1 LDVEH
6 RVTSDSRRANLP
18 GRGPSPAFPL
28 SLLLP
33 ILFALASC
41 ATTARVTRR
50 DQFPLDP
57 REGLPGPF
65 PERVATGWSRLISG
79 DAAGAEAAF
88 RSAEGQSLAAEVGL
102 VEALVL
108 GGRAQEASKRCSS
121 LFDTGEATLP
131 LLVACGEARA
141 RESDPAEAYALYRR
155 GLTRT
160 SDRPGLVQRT
170 EELRLAARDAL
181 SEKARDEANEGRW
194 DEARHDVARARDLAP
209 DSVALVTQ
217 AGDIESAA
225 GHPESALALY
235 REANRLDPK
244 SPEIAEKLGDL
255 TLETGALDL
264 AVATFDELARDDP
277 RYAGKAEDVR
287 LAFRVANWP
296 EAEREAATAPR
307 LTRTAAAQLVWW
319 MCPEVREAKVESGV
333 IATDVIARRDSRV
346 LTRALA
352 LGLLEADVDT
362 HRASPDG
369 PLTAAA
375 AARLLLRLLGLV
387 VPQSQSLP
395 CPRPGRRAPRSAVES
410 IQAAQACGL
419 LPHIEGYTVS
429 GPIFTRSLD
438 RIRALADAGKS

>member
-6 RVTSDSRRANLP
+6 RVTSDSRRAPIP
-18 GRGPSPAFPL
+18 GRSPSPAFPL
-28 SLLLP
+28 SLLVP

-41 ATTARVTRR
+41 ATTTRVTRR

-65 PERVATGWSRLISG
+65 PERVATGWNRLISG
-79 DAAGAEAAF
+79 DAAGAESIF
-88 RSAEGQSLAAEVGL
+88 RSVEGQSMAAEVGL

-108 GGRAQEASKRCSS
+108 GARAREASERCSA
-121 LFDTGEATLP
+121 LFDRGEATLP

-141 RESDPAEAYALYRR
+141 RESDPAEAYALYQR
-155 GLTRT
+155 GLTRA

-194 DEARHDVARARDLAP
+194 DEARRNVARARDLAP

-217 AGDIESAA
+217 AGDIALAA
-225 GHPESALALY
+225 GQPETALALY

-244 SPEIAEKLGDL
+244 SPEIAEKVGDL
-255 TLETGALDL
+255 ALQTGALDL
-264 AVATFDELARDDP
+264 AVATFDELSRDDP
-277 RYAGKAEDVR
+277 RYAGKAEDAR

-307 LTRTAAAQLVWW
+307 LTRAAAAQLVWW

-362 HRASPDG
+362 HRANPDG
-369 PLTAAA
+369 PLTVSA
-375 AARLLLRLLGLV
+375 AARLLLRLLGLI

-395 CPRPGRRAPRSAVES
+395 CPRPGRRVPRSAVES

-419 LPHIEGYTVS
+419 LPKVEGYTVS
-429 GPIFTRSLD
+429 GPVFTRSLD
-438 RIRALADAGKS
+438 RIRALAYEGKS